1 MTIWDDVRRG
11 TNSELAE
18 RMRMRLRMLD
28 RGSIDRVL
36 MEEAM
41 NRLESIEMDAGVGSG
56 WLQDHDVRLL
66 PWQRDRLGIDA

>member
-1 MTIWDDVRRG
+1 MTIWEDVRRG
-11 TNSELAE
+11 TNSELVE
-18 RMRMRLRMLD
+18 RIRMRLRMLD

-41 NRLESIEMDAGVGSG
+41 NRLESIEMDAGVVSG
-56 WLQDHDVRLL
+56 WLQDRDVRLL

>member
-18 RMRMRLRMLD
+18 RMRRRLRMLD

-41 NRLESIEMDAGVGSG
+41 NRLEAIEMDAGVVSG

>member
-1 MTIWDDVRRG
+1 MAIWDDIRRG

-18 RMRMRLRMLD
+18 RMRLRLRMLD

-41 NRLESIEMDAGVGSG
+41 NRLESIEMDAGVVSG
-56 WLQDHDVRLL
+56 WLLDRDVRLL

>member
-18 RMRMRLRMLD
+18 RMRMRHRMVD

-41 NRLESIEMDAGVGSG
+41 NRLESIEMDAGVVSG

>member
-41 NRLESIEMDAGVGSG
+41 NRLESIEMDAVVVSG